1 MVKPE
6 DCPFCTPKEPVLR
19 ENKLAQ
25 VVLSNP
31 RKVPGHFL
39 VMPKRH
45 IEKPWE
51 LTDEELVA
59 VFDLI
64 FFVEKRIIGT
74 LGEGADVRQ
83 NYRPFIPSSRLKADH
98 IVFHVY
104 PRSLQDYLYKV
115 SEVYETDLFTDL
127 DDLERREV
135 SKLLEQDKTD
145 GKQ

>member
-1 MVKPE
+1 MIKPD
-6 DCPFCTPKEPVLR
+6 DCPFCHPKERILK
-19 ENKLAQ
+19 ENVLAQ

-51 LTDEELVA
+51 LTNDELAAIFE
-59 VFDLI
+59 LI
-64 FFVEKRIIGT
+64 FFVEQRIIGK

-83 NYRPFIPSSRLKADH
+83 NYRPFIPQSRLKADH
-98 IVFHVY
+98 VVFHVY

-127 DDLERREV
+127 DDLERKEV
-135 SKLLEQDKTD
+135 SKIIE
-145 GKQ
+145 

>member
-1 MVKPE
+1 MVNPK
-6 DCPFCTPKEPVLR
+6 DCIFCHPSERILKE
-19 ENKLAQ
+19 NDLAQ

-45 IEKPWE
+45 VEKPWE
-51 LTDEELVA
+51 LTSDELVA
-59 VFDLI
+59 VFELI
-64 FFVEKRIIGT
+64 FFVEQRIIGR

-83 NYRPFIPSSRLKADH
+83 NYRPFLPKSRLKADH

-115 SEVYETDLFTDL
+115 SEVYETDLFVDL
-127 DDLERREV
+127 DDVERNEV
-135 SKLLEQDKTD
+135 GKLLK
-145 GKQ
+145 